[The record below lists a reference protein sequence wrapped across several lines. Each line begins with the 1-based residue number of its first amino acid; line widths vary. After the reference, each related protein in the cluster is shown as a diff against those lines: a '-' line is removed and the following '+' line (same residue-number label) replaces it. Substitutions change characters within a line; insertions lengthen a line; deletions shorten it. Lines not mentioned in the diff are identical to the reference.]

1 MGKLKDQLITEQ
13 EEAANRGG
21 DLSIYNIAIVK
32 SYAFCEEY
40 NPVTGKVEDKFGY
53 PHLKE
58 GYIAGFLDGFA
69 HKLTG
74 E

>member
-1 MGKLKDQLITEQ
+1 MGKLKEHLINEQ
-13 EEAANRGG
+13 EADGRGG
-21 DLSIYNIAIVK
+21 NLSIYNIAIVK
-32 SYAFCEEY
+32 SYSFCEEY

-74 E
+74 D

>member
-1 MGKLKDQLITEQ
+1 MT
-13 EEAANRGG
+13 
-21 DLSIYNIAIVK
+21 IYNTAMVK

-58 GYIAGFLDGFA
+58 GYIAGFLAGFT
-69 HKLTG
+69 HRITG